1 MKSFFELKKQDK
13 PNENN
18 NMSSDIPYIKLK
30 STSKPSENHHTINT
44 SIEALNN
51 DVDEKSIISEF
62 SKREDLVFTKGG
74 PTVILD
80 VNDYIE
86 KAKKELKD
94 ENYYKRI
101 SHDPTNINIW
111 KSLTTQLKRFIVLAK
126 KIADNLKTTN
136 VKAPHFYITPK
147 VHKKDVPGW
156 PVVSSIDCHTSKL
169 SQFVDHYLQT
179 HTKALPCHVKD
190 TTDFINKLENVKVH
204 QKTLS

>member
-1 MKSFFELKKQDK
+1 MRSCNLWLKGFFELKKQDK

-30 STSKPSENHHTINT
+30 STSKPPKNHHNINT

-74 PTVILD
+74 ATVILD
-80 VNDYIE
+80 VKDYIE

-101 SHDPTNINIW
+101 SHDPTQFNI
-111 KSLTTQLKRFIVLAK
+111 
-126 KIADNLKTTN
+126 
-136 VKAPHFYITPK
+136 
-147 VHKKDVPGW
+147 
-156 PVVSSIDCHTSKL
+156 
-169 SQFVDHYLQT
+169 
-179 HTKALPCHVKD
+179 
-190 TTDFINKLENVKVH
+190 
-204 QKTLS
+204 